1 MCKLLGIQKSRT
13 TPYHPQSDG
22 LVERT
27 LLQSLATSA
36 EDHPENWDE
45 FVRQVCM
52 AYNTSVHPTTGFMP
66 FYLMFGWHAKWP
78 VELFNVWCT
87 QTVCQDTQGEA
98 YARVR
103 ERATRQL
110 ECQKELYNKRIHGNP
125 FKVGD
130 HVWVLFPQA
139 PRGKL
144 RKLCRPWS
152 CPFVVGKKLSCY
164 AQSAGDKQSSLK
176 NGHRF

>member
-1 MCKLLGIQKSRT
+1 
-13 TPYHPQSDG
+13 
-22 LVERT
+22 
-27 LLQSLATSA
+27 
-36 EDHPENWDE
+36 
-45 FVRQVCM
+45 
-52 AYNTSVHPTTGFMP
+52 
-66 FYLMFGWHAKWP
+66 MFGWHAKWP

-103 ERATRQL
+103 ERTTRQL

-176 NGHRF
+176 NGHRFWLAEAIQTLHLTISDLKKRTSDVGRQQEKHGQHYFGNSLEVVNDEVNEPPSPI